1 VSLSLLR
8 GELWEGILP
17 GVLRQLYVGRG
28 TGVLAFTMADEQRS
42 LRLQHG
48 HIVSAD
54 TNVREDRMGEVL
66 VRHGLLSQA
75 DLKRATG
82 FVLRDKK
89 RLGVVLVEL
98 GLLDQAGLEDAVA
111 LHVREVLGK
120 IFAWNQGSYEFREA
134 PEGEASQG
142 AVTLRLS
149 TGELILHAARSV
161 QDPDVVR
168 YNLGDIDRVLD
179 LSADPL
185 LRFQKITLTPADGY
199 VLSRVDGTL
208 SAREVLELI
217 PLPEVETQRSL
228 FGLLSTG
235 VVEFRPGPPKRKA
248 VAEPLRKLPEVEPQ
262 PAFVEPE
269 PEIVLDAEPVAAA
282 AADTEPASADP
293 RRLEIL
299 EAFEGL
305 KQRTHF
311 EVLGISRDATEAQ
324 VKEAYFRLA
333 KRYHPDVHHD
343 PALSDLRG
351 NLEEVFIRLGEAY
364 EVLRNPRIRASYE
377 RSLAEPVAPAA
388 PVLDPGLEEEMA
400 KQSIRKAERS
410 MAQEK
415 FWEAIQLLEPA
426 ISRVDGK
433 FKQAGRVMLARAYA
447 RNPNWVKQ
455 GEELLL
461 TVIQEDPKNV
471 QAYLALGGI
480 YRSGGL
486 RNRAITMFRKALELE
501 PEHGEALE
509 QLNALAPD
517 PPPSA
522 EGGLLKKLLRKGRDS

>member
-1 VSLSLLR
+1 
-8 GELWEGILP
+8 
-17 GVLRQLYVGRG
+17 
-28 TGVLAFTMADEQRS
+28 
-42 LRLQHG
+42 
-48 HIVSAD
+48 
-54 TNVREDRMGEVL
+54 
-66 VRHGLLSQA
+66 
-75 DLKRATG
+75 
-82 FVLRDKK
+82 
-89 RLGVVLVEL
+89 
-98 GLLDQAGLEDAVA
+98 
-111 LHVREVLGK
+111 
-120 IFAWNQGSYEFREA
+120 
-134 PEGEASQG
+134 
-142 AVTLRLS
+142 
-149 TGELILHAARSV
+149 
-161 QDPDVVR
+161 VR

-179 LSADPL
+179 LSTDPL

-199 VLSRVDGTL
+199 VLSRVDGSL

-235 VVEFRPGPPKRKA
+235 VVEFRPGAPKPKA
-248 VAEPLRKLPEVEPQ
+248 VAEPLRKLPDVEPQ
-262 PAFVEPE
+262 PALVEPE
-269 PEIVLDAEPVAAA
+269 PEIILDAEPVAAEA
-282 AADTEPASADP
+282 AGSAPAAADP

-311 EVLGISRDATEAQ
+311 EVLDISRDATEAQ

-351 NLEEVFIRLGEAY
+351 KLEEVFIRLGEAY

-377 RSLAEPVAPAA
+377 RSLAEPAPAA
-388 PVLDPGLEEEMA
+388 PVVDPGLEEEMA

-426 ISRVDGK
+426 ISRVDGR

-461 TVIQEDPKNV
+461 TVIQEDPKYV

-509 QLNALAPD
+509 QLNALAPEL